1 MRGKFTLV
9 LLALTMISCSKDWT
23 RNDQNLD
30 YHYGRKI
37 PHGKIVLGDRLENPY
52 KTENI
57 TKALASLY
65 PTKAGRVEVD
75 PTDLYVRF
83 LPSNDEEFEEA
94 IGEVWEHI
102 QKFNPEIYG
111 YEWAPES
118 APRFQL
124 APMGYRGY
132 IEARP
137 IRKK

>member
-1 MRGKFTLV
+1 MDYNKTIPEGFELV
-9 LLALTMISCSKDWT
+9 ELPACTMMVF
-23 RNDQNLD
+23 Q
-30 YHYGRKI
+30 G
-37 PHGKIVLGDRLENPY
+37 EPY
-52 KTENI
+52 
-57 TKALASLY
+57 
-65 PTKAGRVEVD
+65 
-75 PTDLYVRF
+75 
-83 LPSNDEEFEEA
+83 NDEEFEEA